1 MPELRVVAV
10 SNDGTRLVL
19 KAADSTEYTLPI
31 DERLRAA
38 VRGDRPRLGQI
49 EIEVE
54 SHLRPRDIQARIRAG
69 ATAEEVAQLAGIPV
83 DRVRRFEGPVL
94 AERAF
99 MAERARKTPVRRPGE
114 NAGPQ
119 LGEAVQERLLLR
131 GAEKD
136 TVQWDSWRRDDGT
149 WEVLLVYRV
158 AGEPHSAS
166 WTYDPPRRL
175 VQAVDDEAR
184 SLIGESD
191 DLAAPEPSF
200 PFVPRIARLPRDRP
214 LDRARGT
221 SRPSLPPLRAR
232 RGDRASERDSLTS
245 LLEAVPSFRGDMVVP
260 GTALRARTAG
270 GARRANRRRRSPR
283 PPRPRPVPPTRTSS
297 CPARSAATATG
308 SSAPPTARPRRT
320 ASVRAAAR
328 RSRAGTRSCSA
339 RGARSRSSG
348 LRQSDRSHATVSPVS
363 ACCRLA
369 TVRRRQV
376 GIVRCGPVSFRRGP
390 GARAT
395 ATGGRAPRRPG
406 GPASEDHSDHEPTYR
421 AAGMPATASASTS
434 WAPETPE
441 PQ

>member
-69 ATAEEVAQLAGIPV
+69 ATAEEVAQMAGIPV

-131 GAEKD
+131 GADKD

-149 WEVLLVYRV
+149 WEVLLVYLV

-214 LDRARGT
+214 LDRT
-221 SRPSLPPLRAR
+221 LDRPSLPPLPSEPAEESIGER
-232 RGDRASERDSLTS
+232 ERDSLTS

-260 GTALRARTAG
+260 ERPAEPAAEEPDEQEPVTEEPPAPAASAG
-270 GARRANRRRRSPR
+270 SAYADVLMPRSVGSHRDRLVGATDRQAEADGVRPGRRAA
-283 PPRPRPVPPTRTSS
+283 VPSWDEI
-297 CPARSAATATG
+297 
-308 SSAPPTARPRRT
+308 
-320 ASVRAAAR
+320 VF
-328 RSRAGTRSCSA
+328 GTR
-339 RGARSRSSG
+339 RKK
-348 LRQSDRSHATVSPVS
+348 Q
-363 ACCRLA
+363 
-369 TVRRRQV
+369 
-376 GIVRCGPVSFRRGP
+376 
-390 GARAT
+390 
-395 ATGGRAPRRPG
+395 
-406 GPASEDHSDHEPTYR
+406 E
-421 AAGMPATASASTS
+421 
-434 WAPETPE
+434 
-441 PQ
+441 

>member
-38 VRGDRPRLGQI
+38 VRNDRARLGQI

-69 ATAEEVAQLAGIPV
+69 ASAEEVAQLAGIPV

-114 NAGPQ
+114 NTGPQ
-119 LGEAVQERLLLR
+119 LGEAVAERLLLR
-131 GAEKD
+131 GADKES
-136 TVQWDSWRRDDGT
+136 VQWDSWRRDDGT

-158 AGEPHSAS
+158 ATEPHSAS

-184 SLIGESD
+184 ALIGESD
-191 DLAAPEPSF
+191 DTPEPSF

-214 LDRARGT
+214 LDRALDRQTSERGE
-221 SRPSLPPLRAR
+221 RAAQSGSEDDEAQDAEEAAAGER
-232 RGDRASERDSLTS
+232 ERERDSLTS

-260 GTALRARTAG
+260 ESVKSAQSEEESEAEVEEPAAPAASAGAGSAYADVLMPRAVAGHRDRLTGTTDRQAEADGVRPG
-270 GARRANRRRRSPR
+270 RRAA
-283 PPRPRPVPPTRTSS
+283 VPSWDEI
-297 CPARSAATATG
+297 
-308 SSAPPTARPRRT
+308 
-320 ASVRAAAR
+320 VF
-328 RSRAGTRSCSA
+328 GTR
-339 RGARSRSSG
+339 RKK
-348 LRQSDRSHATVSPVS
+348 
-363 ACCRLA
+363 
-369 TVRRRQV
+369 
-376 GIVRCGPVSFRRGP
+376 
-390 GARAT
+390 
-395 ATGGRAPRRPG
+395 
-406 GPASEDHSDHEPTYR
+406 
-421 AAGMPATASASTS
+421 
-434 WAPETPE
+434 PE
-441 PQ
+441 

>member
-69 ATAEEVAQLAGIPV
+69 ASAEEVAQLAGIPV

-119 LGEAVQERLLLR
+119 LGEAVQERLLIR

-214 LDRARGT
+214 LDRALDRQ
-221 SRPSLPPLRAR
+221 SERPSLPAAAPDPAEENP
-232 RGDRASERDSLTS
+232 AERDSLTS

-260 GTALRARTAG
+260 ERPSATERPAVEEPPAPEPEAEEPPAPAASAGSAYADVLMPRSVTAHRDRLV
-270 GARRANRRRRSPR
+270 GATDRQAEADGVRPGRRAA
-283 PPRPRPVPPTRTSS
+283 VPSWDEI
-297 CPARSAATATG
+297 
-308 SSAPPTARPRRT
+308 
-320 ASVRAAAR
+320 VF
-328 RSRAGTRSCSA
+328 GTR
-339 RGARSRSSG
+339 RKK
-348 LRQSDRSHATVSPVS
+348 Q
-363 ACCRLA
+363 
-369 TVRRRQV
+369 
-376 GIVRCGPVSFRRGP
+376 
-390 GARAT
+390 
-395 ATGGRAPRRPG
+395 
-406 GPASEDHSDHEPTYR
+406 E
-421 AAGMPATASASTS
+421 
-434 WAPETPE
+434 
-441 PQ
+441 

>member
-69 ATAEEVAQLAGIPV
+69 ATAEEVAQMAGIPV

-114 NAGPQ
+114 NSGPP

-131 GAEKD
+131 GADKD

-200 PFVPRIARLPRDRP
+200 PFVPRIARLPRDRA
-214 LDRARGT
+214 LDRPGDRE
-221 SRPSLPPLRAR
+221 RPSLPAQASEPDEETLAIT
-232 RGDRASERDSLTS
+232 ASSERDSLTS
-245 LLEAVPSFRGDMVVP
+245 LLEAVPSFRGDLVVP
-260 GTALRARTAG
+260 ERPAPEPEEEPVVESEEEEPPAPAASAG
-270 GARRANRRRRSPR
+270 SAYADVLMPRSVGSHRDRLIGATDRQAEADGVRPGRRAA
-283 PPRPRPVPPTRTSS
+283 VPSWDEI
-297 CPARSAATATG
+297 
-308 SSAPPTARPRRT
+308 
-320 ASVRAAAR
+320 VF
-328 RSRAGTRSCSA
+328 GTR
-339 RGARSRSSG
+339 RKK
-348 LRQSDRSHATVSPVS
+348 Q
-363 ACCRLA
+363 
-369 TVRRRQV
+369 
-376 GIVRCGPVSFRRGP
+376 
-390 GARAT
+390 
-395 ATGGRAPRRPG
+395 
-406 GPASEDHSDHEPTYR
+406 E
-421 AAGMPATASASTS
+421 
-434 WAPETPE
+434 
-441 PQ
+441 

>member
-38 VRGDRPRLGQI
+38 VRNDRARLGQI

-69 ATAEEVAQLAGIPV
+69 ASAEEVAQFAGIPV

-114 NAGPQ
+114 NTGPQ

-131 GAEKD
+131 GADKE

-184 SLIGESD
+184 SLIGETD
-191 DLAAPEPSF
+191 DVAAPEPSF

-214 LDRARGT
+214 LDRALDRQME
-221 SRPSLPPLRAR
+221 RPAPPPPPEPDEHIVTAS
-232 RGDRASERDSLTS
+232 ASERDSLTS

-260 GTALRARTAG
+260 ERPAPPEPPPATPAAQEPEAGEPPAAAASAGAGSAYADVLMPRAVAGHRDRLTGTTDRQAEADGVRPG
-270 GARRANRRRRSPR
+270 RRAA
-283 PPRPRPVPPTRTSS
+283 VPSWDEI
-297 CPARSAATATG
+297 
-308 SSAPPTARPRRT
+308 
-320 ASVRAAAR
+320 VF
-328 RSRAGTRSCSA
+328 GTR
-339 RGARSRSSG
+339 RKK
-348 LRQSDRSHATVSPVS
+348 QD
-363 ACCRLA
+363 
-369 TVRRRQV
+369 
-376 GIVRCGPVSFRRGP
+376 
-390 GARAT
+390 
-395 ATGGRAPRRPG
+395 
-406 GPASEDHSDHEPTYR
+406 
-421 AAGMPATASASTS
+421 
-434 WAPETPE
+434 
-441 PQ
+441 

>member
-69 ATAEEVAQLAGIPV
+69 ATAEEVAQFAGIPV

-114 NAGPQ
+114 NTGPQ
-119 LGEAVQERLLLR
+119 LGDAVQERLLLR
-131 GAEKD
+131 GADKD
-136 TVQWDSWRRDDGT
+136 SVQWDSWRRDDGT

-158 AGEPHSAS
+158 ATEPHSAS

-191 DLAAPEPSF
+191 DIAAPEPSF

-214 LDRARGT
+214 PERPLDRALDRQLERQSIPPSPGDATEDGEDAGT
-221 SRPSLPPLRAR
+221 VVA
-232 RGDRASERDSLTS
+232 AEQERDSLTS

-260 GTALRARTAG
+260 ERPVVTAELAPPAAEEGEQETDAEEAPAASAG
-270 GARRANRRRRSPR
+270 AGSAYADVLMPRSVASHRDRLVGSTDRQAEADGVRPGRRAA
-283 PPRPRPVPPTRTSS
+283 VPSWDEI
-297 CPARSAATATG
+297 
-308 SSAPPTARPRRT
+308 
-320 ASVRAAAR
+320 VF
-328 RSRAGTRSCSA
+328 GTR
-339 RGARSRSSG
+339 RKK
-348 LRQSDRSHATVSPVS
+348 Q
-363 ACCRLA
+363 
-369 TVRRRQV
+369 
-376 GIVRCGPVSFRRGP
+376 
-390 GARAT
+390 
-395 ATGGRAPRRPG
+395 
-406 GPASEDHSDHEPTYR
+406 E
-421 AAGMPATASASTS
+421 
-434 WAPETPE
+434 
-441 PQ
+441 

>member
-38 VRGDRPRLGQI
+38 VRNDRARLGQI

-69 ATAEEVAQLAGIPV
+69 ASAEEVAQFAGIPV

-114 NAGPQ
+114 NTGPQ

-131 GAEKD
+131 GADKE

-184 SLIGESD
+184 SLIGETD
-191 DLAAPEPSF
+191 DVAAPEPSF

-214 LDRARGT
+214 LDRALDRQME
-221 SRPSLPPLRAR
+221 RPAPPPAPEPEERI
-232 RGDRASERDSLTS
+232 GGVTASERDSLTS
-245 LLEAVPSFRGDMVVP
+245 LLEAVPSFAATWSSPNG
-260 GTALRARTAG
+260 
-270 GARRANRRRRSPR
+270 RRRPSRRPSNRPRRSPR
-283 PPRPRPVPPTRTSS
+283 PRSRRPRRLRRARVPPTRTS
-297 CPARSAATATG
+297 
-308 SSAPPTARPRRT
+308 
-320 ASVRAAAR
+320 
-328 RSRAGTRSCSA
+328 
-339 RGARSRSSG
+339 
-348 LRQSDRSHATVSPVS
+348 
-363 ACCRLA
+363 
-369 TVRRRQV
+369 
-376 GIVRCGPVSFRRGP
+376 
-390 GARAT
+390 
-395 ATGGRAPRRPG
+395 
-406 GPASEDHSDHEPTYR
+406 
-421 AAGMPATASASTS
+421 
-434 WAPETPE
+434 
-441 PQ
+441 

>member
-38 VRGDRPRLGQI
+38 VRNDRARLGQI

-69 ATAEEVAQLAGIPV
+69 ASAEEVAQMAGIPV

-114 NAGPQ
+114 NAGPP

-131 GAEKD
+131 GADKE
-136 TVQWDSWRRDDGT
+136 TVLWDSWRRDDGT

-175 VQAVDDEAR
+175 VAAVDDEAR

-191 DLAAPEPSF
+191 DLPAAPEPSF

-214 LDRARGT
+214 LDRALDR
-221 SRPSLPPLRAR
+221 SLERPL
-232 RGDRASERDSLTS
+232 DRALDRQLERPLDRPLERPAPPAAMEADDGSSERDSLTS

-260 GTALRARTAG
+260 ERPAPPAPPEPPAALDVDEQNSVSEEPPAASGAGSAYADVLMPRAVAGHRDRLVGTTDRQAEADGVRPG
-270 GARRANRRRRSPR
+270 RRAA
-283 PPRPRPVPPTRTSS
+283 VPSWDEI
-297 CPARSAATATG
+297 
-308 SSAPPTARPRRT
+308 
-320 ASVRAAAR
+320 VF
-328 RSRAGTRSCSA
+328 GTR
-339 RGARSRSSG
+339 RKK
-348 LRQSDRSHATVSPVS
+348 Q
-363 ACCRLA
+363 
-369 TVRRRQV
+369 
-376 GIVRCGPVSFRRGP
+376 
-390 GARAT
+390 
-395 ATGGRAPRRPG
+395 
-406 GPASEDHSDHEPTYR
+406 E
-421 AAGMPATASASTS
+421 
-434 WAPETPE
+434 
-441 PQ
+441 

>member
-69 ATAEEVAQLAGIPV
+69 ATAEEVAQMAGIPV

-119 LGEAVQERLLLR
+119 LGEAVQERLVLR

-149 WEVLLVYRV
+149 WEVLLVYLV

-175 VQAVDDEAR
+175 VQAVDEEAR

-191 DLAAPEPSF
+191 DLAVPEPSF

-214 LDRARGT
+214 LDRSLDRE
-221 SRPSLPPLRAR
+221 RPSLPAQ
-232 RGDRASERDSLTS
+232 ASEPAEESTGERDSLTS
-245 LLEAVPSFRGDMVVP
+245 LLEAVPSFRGDLVVP
-260 GTALRARTAG
+260 ERPAEPPVTEPAEEPEAEEPPAPAASAG
-270 GARRANRRRRSPR
+270 SAYADVLMPRSVGSHRDRLVGATDRQAEADGVRPGRRAA
-283 PPRPRPVPPTRTSS
+283 VPSWDEI
-297 CPARSAATATG
+297 
-308 SSAPPTARPRRT
+308 
-320 ASVRAAAR
+320 VF
-328 RSRAGTRSCSA
+328 GTR
-339 RGARSRSSG
+339 RKK
-348 LRQSDRSHATVSPVS
+348 Q
-363 ACCRLA
+363 
-369 TVRRRQV
+369 
-376 GIVRCGPVSFRRGP
+376 
-390 GARAT
+390 
-395 ATGGRAPRRPG
+395 
-406 GPASEDHSDHEPTYR
+406 E
-421 AAGMPATASASTS
+421 
-434 WAPETPE
+434 
-441 PQ
+441 

>member
-19 KAADSTEYTLPI
+19 KAADATEYTLPI

-149 WEVLLVYRV
+149 WEVLLVYCV

-175 VQAVDDEAR
+175 VQAVDEEAR
-184 SLIGESD
+184 SLIGESE
-191 DLAAPEPSF
+191 DLGTPEPSF

-214 LDRARGT
+214 LDRALD
-221 SRPSLPPLRAR
+221 RPSLPPAEPTEEAV
-232 RGDRASERDSLTS
+232 GERDSLTS

-260 GTALRARTAG
+260 ERPSETASIEEPPALEEEPEVEEPPAPAASAG
-270 GARRANRRRRSPR
+270 SAYADVLMPRSVASHRDRLIGATDRQAEADGVRPGRRAA
-283 PPRPRPVPPTRTSS
+283 VPSWDEI
-297 CPARSAATATG
+297 
-308 SSAPPTARPRRT
+308 
-320 ASVRAAAR
+320 VF
-328 RSRAGTRSCSA
+328 GTR
-339 RGARSRSSG
+339 RKK
-348 LRQSDRSHATVSPVS
+348 Q
-363 ACCRLA
+363 
-369 TVRRRQV
+369 
-376 GIVRCGPVSFRRGP
+376 
-390 GARAT
+390 
-395 ATGGRAPRRPG
+395 
-406 GPASEDHSDHEPTYR
+406 E
-421 AAGMPATASASTS
+421 
-434 WAPETPE
+434 
-441 PQ
+441 

>member
-69 ATAEEVAQLAGIPV
+69 ATAEEVAQMAGIPV

-114 NAGPQ
+114 NSGPP

-131 GAEKD
+131 GADKD

-149 WEVLLVYRV
+149 WEVLLVYLV

-175 VQAVDDEAR
+175 VQAVDSEAR
-184 SLIGESD
+184 ALIGETD

-214 LDRARGT
+214 LDRTLDREQRE
-221 SRPSLPPLRAR
+221 RPSLPPAPSEPAEEPTTAAT
-232 RGDRASERDSLTS
+232 ASAERDSLTS
-245 LLEAVPSFRGDMVVP
+245 LLEAVPSFRGDLVVP
-260 GTALRARTAG
+260 ERAPEPAEEPVEEPELEEPPAPAASAG
-270 GARRANRRRRSPR
+270 AAYADVLMPRSVASHRDRLTGSTDRQAEADGVRPGRRAA
-283 PPRPRPVPPTRTSS
+283 VPSWDEI
-297 CPARSAATATG
+297 
-308 SSAPPTARPRRT
+308 
-320 ASVRAAAR
+320 VF
-328 RSRAGTRSCSA
+328 GTR
-339 RGARSRSSG
+339 RKK
-348 LRQSDRSHATVSPVS
+348 Q
-363 ACCRLA
+363 
-369 TVRRRQV
+369 
-376 GIVRCGPVSFRRGP
+376 
-390 GARAT
+390 
-395 ATGGRAPRRPG
+395 
-406 GPASEDHSDHEPTYR
+406 E
-421 AAGMPATASASTS
+421 
-434 WAPETPE
+434 
-441 PQ
+441 

>member
-69 ATAEEVAQLAGIPV
+69 ATAEEVAQMAGIPV

-114 NAGPQ
+114 NSGPP

-149 WEVLLVYRV
+149 WEVLLVYLV

-175 VQAVDDEAR
+175 VQAVDEEAR

-191 DLAAPEPSF
+191 DLAASEPSF

-214 LDRARGT
+214 LDRTLDRE
-221 SRPSLPPLRAR
+221 RPSLPAQPSEPAEETT
-232 RGDRASERDSLTS
+232 ATAERDSLTS
-245 LLEAVPSFRGDMVVP
+245 LLEAVPSFRGDLVVP
-260 GTALRARTAG
+260 EHPEDPEAEEQPEPEAEEPPAPAASAG
-270 GARRANRRRRSPR
+270 SAYADVLMPRSVGSHRDRLIGSTDRQAEADGVRPGRRAA
-283 PPRPRPVPPTRTSS
+283 VPSWDEI
-297 CPARSAATATG
+297 
-308 SSAPPTARPRRT
+308 
-320 ASVRAAAR
+320 VF
-328 RSRAGTRSCSA
+328 GTR
-339 RGARSRSSG
+339 RKK
-348 LRQSDRSHATVSPVS
+348 Q
-363 ACCRLA
+363 
-369 TVRRRQV
+369 
-376 GIVRCGPVSFRRGP
+376 
-390 GARAT
+390 
-395 ATGGRAPRRPG
+395 
-406 GPASEDHSDHEPTYR
+406 E
-421 AAGMPATASASTS
+421 
-434 WAPETPE
+434 
-441 PQ
+441 

>member
-38 VRGDRPRLGQI
+38 VRNDRARLGQI

-69 ATAEEVAQLAGIPV
+69 ASAEEVAQLGGIPV
-83 DRVRRFEGPVL
+83 ERVRRFEGPVL

-99 MAERARKTPVRRPGE
+99 MAERARKTPVRRQGE
-114 NAGPQ
+114 TTGPQ
-119 LGEAVQERLLLR
+119 LGEAVAERLLLR

-136 TVQWDSWRRDDGT
+136 TVLWDSWRRDDGT

-184 SLIGESD
+184 ALIGETTQTQ
-191 DLAAPEPSF
+191 AQEPSF

-214 LDRARGT
+214 LDRALD
-221 SRPSLPPLRAR
+221 RPADRQEREAR
-232 RGDRASERDSLTS
+232 VEEQQPEERDSLTS

-260 GTALRARTAG
+260 APPPAPPETAPAAEVVVPQEVAEEAAPAASAGSAYADVLMPRAVAGHRDRLVGTTDRQAEADGVRPG
-270 GARRANRRRRSPR
+270 RRATVPSWDEIVFGSRRKK
-283 PPRPRPVPPTRTSS
+283 
-297 CPARSAATATG
+297 
-308 SSAPPTARPRRT
+308 
-320 ASVRAAAR
+320 
-328 RSRAGTRSCSA
+328 
-339 RGARSRSSG
+339 
-348 LRQSDRSHATVSPVS
+348 Q
-363 ACCRLA
+363 
-369 TVRRRQV
+369 
-376 GIVRCGPVSFRRGP
+376 
-390 GARAT
+390 
-395 ATGGRAPRRPG
+395 
-406 GPASEDHSDHEPTYR
+406 E
-421 AAGMPATASASTS
+421 
-434 WAPETPE
+434 
-441 PQ
+441 

>member
-38 VRGDRPRLGQI
+38 VRNDRARLGQI

-69 ATAEEVAQLAGIPV
+69 ASAEEVAQFAGIPV

-114 NAGPQ
+114 NTGPQ

-131 GAEKD
+131 GADKE

-184 SLIGESD
+184 SLIGETD
-191 DLAAPEPSF
+191 DVAAPEPSF

-214 LDRARGT
+214 LDRALDRQME
-221 SRPSLPPLRAR
+221 RPAPPPPPEPDEHIVTAS
-232 RGDRASERDSLTS
+232 ASERDSLTS

-260 GTALRARTAG
+260 ERPAPPEPSPTTPAAQEPEADEPPAAAASAGAGSAYADVLMPRAVAGHRDRLTGTTDRQAEADGVRPG
-270 GARRANRRRRSPR
+270 RRAA
-283 PPRPRPVPPTRTSS
+283 VPSWDEI
-297 CPARSAATATG
+297 
-308 SSAPPTARPRRT
+308 
-320 ASVRAAAR
+320 VF
-328 RSRAGTRSCSA
+328 GTR
-339 RGARSRSSG
+339 RKK
-348 LRQSDRSHATVSPVS
+348 QD
-363 ACCRLA
+363 
-369 TVRRRQV
+369 
-376 GIVRCGPVSFRRGP
+376 
-390 GARAT
+390 
-395 ATGGRAPRRPG
+395 
-406 GPASEDHSDHEPTYR
+406 
-421 AAGMPATASASTS
+421 
-434 WAPETPE
+434 
-441 PQ
+441 

>member
-175 VQAVDDEAR
+175 VQAVDEEAR

-214 LDRARGT
+214 LDRALD
-221 SRPSLPPLRAR
+221 RPSLPAQ
-232 RGDRASERDSLTS
+232 ASEPAEEITAGERDSLTS
-245 LLEAVPSFRGDMVVP
+245 LLEAVPSFRGDLVVP
-260 GTALRARTAG
+260 ERPSDTSPPEEEPPVVEPEAEEPPAPAASAG
-270 GARRANRRRRSPR
+270 SAYADVLMPRSVGSHRDRLIGATDRQAEADGVRPGRRAA
-283 PPRPRPVPPTRTSS
+283 VPSWDEI
-297 CPARSAATATG
+297 
-308 SSAPPTARPRRT
+308 
-320 ASVRAAAR
+320 VF
-328 RSRAGTRSCSA
+328 GTR
-339 RGARSRSSG
+339 RKK
-348 LRQSDRSHATVSPVS
+348 Q
-363 ACCRLA
+363 
-369 TVRRRQV
+369 
-376 GIVRCGPVSFRRGP
+376 
-390 GARAT
+390 
-395 ATGGRAPRRPG
+395 
-406 GPASEDHSDHEPTYR
+406 E
-421 AAGMPATASASTS
+421 
-434 WAPETPE
+434 
-441 PQ
+441 

>member
-69 ATAEEVAQLAGIPV
+69 ATAEEVAQMAGIPV

-119 LGEAVQERLLLR
+119 LGESVQERLTLR
-131 GAEKD
+131 GADKD

-149 WEVLLVYRV
+149 WEVLLVYLV

-200 PFVPRIARLPRDRP
+200 PFVPRIARLPRDRTMDRA
-214 LDRARGT
+214 LDRA
-221 SRPSLPPLRAR
+221 SLPAQSSEPAEESTGER
-232 RGDRASERDSLTS
+232 ERDSLTS

-260 GTALRARTAG
+260 EIPSEEPEEPADEPDVEEPPAPAASAG
-270 GARRANRRRRSPR
+270 SAYADVLMPRSVGSHRDRLIGSTDRQAEADGVRPGRRAA
-283 PPRPRPVPPTRTSS
+283 VPSWDEI
-297 CPARSAATATG
+297 
-308 SSAPPTARPRRT
+308 
-320 ASVRAAAR
+320 VF
-328 RSRAGTRSCSA
+328 GTR
-339 RGARSRSSG
+339 RKK
-348 LRQSDRSHATVSPVS
+348 Q
-363 ACCRLA
+363 
-369 TVRRRQV
+369 
-376 GIVRCGPVSFRRGP
+376 
-390 GARAT
+390 
-395 ATGGRAPRRPG
+395 
-406 GPASEDHSDHEPTYR
+406 E
-421 AAGMPATASASTS
+421 
-434 WAPETPE
+434 
-441 PQ
+441 

>member
-69 ATAEEVAQLAGIPV
+69 ASAEEVAQLAGIPV

-175 VQAVDDEAR
+175 VQAVDEEAR

-214 LDRARGT
+214 LDRALD
-221 SRPSLPPLRAR
+221 RPSLPAPTPEPAEE
-232 RGDRASERDSLTS
+232 ATAERDSLTS
-245 LLEAVPSFRGDMVVP
+245 LLEAVPSFRGDLVVP
-260 GTALRARTAG
+260 ERPSEPSAPVEEPPAEPAEEEPPAPAASAG
-270 GARRANRRRRSPR
+270 SAYADVLMPRSVGSHRDRLIGSTDRQAEADGVRPGRRAA
-283 PPRPRPVPPTRTSS
+283 VPSWDEI
-297 CPARSAATATG
+297 
-308 SSAPPTARPRRT
+308 
-320 ASVRAAAR
+320 VF
-328 RSRAGTRSCSA
+328 GTR
-339 RGARSRSSG
+339 RKK
-348 LRQSDRSHATVSPVS
+348 Q
-363 ACCRLA
+363 
-369 TVRRRQV
+369 
-376 GIVRCGPVSFRRGP
+376 
-390 GARAT
+390 
-395 ATGGRAPRRPG
+395 
-406 GPASEDHSDHEPTYR
+406 E
-421 AAGMPATASASTS
+421 
-434 WAPETPE
+434 
-441 PQ
+441 

>member
-38 VRGDRPRLGQI
+38 VRNDRARLGQI

-69 ATAEEVAQLAGIPV
+69 ASAEEVAQMAGIPV

-114 NAGPQ
+114 NSGPQ

-158 AGEPHSAS
+158 AGEVHTAS

-184 SLIGESD
+184 ALIGETD
-191 DLAAPEPSF
+191 DTIAAAPEPSF

-214 LDRARGT
+214 LDRALDRQLDH
-221 SRPSLPPLRAR
+221 RQLE
-232 RGDRASERDSLTS
+232 RASASAEPEDERDSLTS

-260 GTALRARTAG
+260 EQPDSSEPSEEVEAEEPPAPAASAGAGSAYADVLMPRAVSGHRDRLTGTTDRQAEADGVRPG
-270 GARRANRRRRSPR
+270 RRAA
-283 PPRPRPVPPTRTSS
+283 VPSWDEI
-297 CPARSAATATG
+297 
-308 SSAPPTARPRRT
+308 
-320 ASVRAAAR
+320 VF
-328 RSRAGTRSCSA
+328 GTR
-339 RGARSRSSG
+339 RKK
-348 LRQSDRSHATVSPVS
+348 QD
-363 ACCRLA
+363 
-369 TVRRRQV
+369 
-376 GIVRCGPVSFRRGP
+376 
-390 GARAT
+390 
-395 ATGGRAPRRPG
+395 
-406 GPASEDHSDHEPTYR
+406 
-421 AAGMPATASASTS
+421 
-434 WAPETPE
+434 
-441 PQ
+441 

>member
-38 VRGDRPRLGQI
+38 VRNDRARLGQI

-69 ATAEEVAQLAGIPV
+69 ASAEEVAQMAGIPV

-119 LGEAVQERLLLR
+119 LGEAVAERLLLR

-136 TVQWDSWRRDDGT
+136 TTQWDSWRRDDGT

-184 SLIGESD
+184 ALIGEAD
-191 DLAAPEPSF
+191 DTPEPSF
-200 PFVPRIARLPRDRP
+200 PFVPRIARLPRDR
-214 LDRARGT
+214 DRDRDRDRQG
-221 SRPSLPPLRAR
+221 L
-232 RGDRASERDSLTS
+232 GDGEADSSSASASVDDGLGGERDSLTS
-245 LLEAVPSFRGDMVVP
+245 LLEAVPNFRGDMIVP
-260 GTALRARTAG
+260 QSPGGSSGADEPAEEPEPVEPPAPAPAASAGSAYADVLMPRSVAGHRERLTGTTDRQAEADGVRPG
-270 GARRANRRRRSPR
+270 RRAA
-283 PPRPRPVPPTRTSS
+283 VPSWDEI
-297 CPARSAATATG
+297 
-308 SSAPPTARPRRT
+308 
-320 ASVRAAAR
+320 VF
-328 RSRAGTRSCSA
+328 GTR
-339 RGARSRSSG
+339 RKK
-348 LRQSDRSHATVSPVS
+348 Q
-363 ACCRLA
+363 
-369 TVRRRQV
+369 
-376 GIVRCGPVSFRRGP
+376 
-390 GARAT
+390 
-395 ATGGRAPRRPG
+395 
-406 GPASEDHSDHEPTYR
+406 E
-421 AAGMPATASASTS
+421 
-434 WAPETPE
+434 
-441 PQ
+441 

>member
-69 ATAEEVAQLAGIPV
+69 ATAEEVAQMAGIPV

-99 MAERARKTPVRRPGE
+99 MAERARKTSVRRPGE
-114 NAGPQ
+114 NSGPP
-119 LGEAVQERLLLR
+119 LGEAVAERLLLR

-149 WEVLLVYRV
+149 WEVLLVYCV

-184 SLIGESD
+184 MLIGETD

-214 LDRARGT
+214 LDRSADRE
-221 SRPSLPPLRAR
+221 RPSLPAQ
-232 RGDRASERDSLTS
+232 ASEPVEETTGERDSLTS
-245 LLEAVPSFRGDMVVP
+245 LLEAVPSFRGDLVVP
-260 GTALRARTAG
+260 ERPAPEPEEEPVAEVEEEEPPAPAASAG
-270 GARRANRRRRSPR
+270 SAYADVLMPRSVGSHRDRLIGATDRQAEADGVRPGRRAA
-283 PPRPRPVPPTRTSS
+283 VPSWDEI
-297 CPARSAATATG
+297 
-308 SSAPPTARPRRT
+308 
-320 ASVRAAAR
+320 VF
-328 RSRAGTRSCSA
+328 GTR
-339 RGARSRSSG
+339 RKK
-348 LRQSDRSHATVSPVS
+348 Q
-363 ACCRLA
+363 
-369 TVRRRQV
+369 
-376 GIVRCGPVSFRRGP
+376 
-390 GARAT
+390 
-395 ATGGRAPRRPG
+395 
-406 GPASEDHSDHEPTYR
+406 E
-421 AAGMPATASASTS
+421 
-434 WAPETPE
+434 
-441 PQ
+441 

>member
-19 KAADSTEYTLPI
+19 KAADATEYTLPI

-69 ATAEEVAQLAGIPV
+69 ATAEEVAQMAGIPV

-114 NAGPQ
+114 NTGPQ
-119 LGEAVQERLLLR
+119 LGEAVQERLTLR

-149 WEVLLVYRV
+149 WEVLLVYLV

-175 VQAVDDEAR
+175 VQAVDAEAR
-184 SLIGESD
+184 SLIGESE
-191 DLAAPEPSF
+191 DLAAAPEPSF

-214 LDRARGT
+214 LDRT
-221 SRPSLPPLRAR
+221 LDRPSLPAPALEPA
-232 RGDRASERDSLTS
+232 DETASASAGERDSLTS
-245 LLEAVPSFRGDMVVP
+245 LLEAVPSFRGDLVVP
-260 GTALRARTAG
+260 ESPSEEAPEEEEPALESEAEEPPAPAASAG
-270 GARRANRRRRSPR
+270 SAYADVLMPRSVGGHRDRLVGSTDRQAEADGVRPGRRAA
-283 PPRPRPVPPTRTSS
+283 VPSWDEI
-297 CPARSAATATG
+297 
-308 SSAPPTARPRRT
+308 
-320 ASVRAAAR
+320 VF
-328 RSRAGTRSCSA
+328 GTR
-339 RGARSRSSG
+339 RKK
-348 LRQSDRSHATVSPVS
+348 Q
-363 ACCRLA
+363 
-369 TVRRRQV
+369 
-376 GIVRCGPVSFRRGP
+376 
-390 GARAT
+390 
-395 ATGGRAPRRPG
+395 
-406 GPASEDHSDHEPTYR
+406 E
-421 AAGMPATASASTS
+421 
-434 WAPETPE
+434 
-441 PQ
+441 

>member
-38 VRGDRPRLGQI
+38 VRNDRARLGQI

-69 ATAEEVAQLAGIPV
+69 ASAEEVAQFAGIPV
-83 DRVRRFEGPVL
+83 ERVRRFEGPVL

-114 NAGPQ
+114 NSGPQ
-119 LGEAVQERLLLR
+119 LGDAVQERLTLR

-136 TVQWDSWRRDDGT
+136 TALWDSWRRDDGT

-158 AGEPHSAS
+158 AGEPHAAS

-184 SLIGESD
+184 ALIGETD
-191 DLAAPEPSF
+191 DTIATAQEPSF

-214 LDRARGT
+214 LDRT
-221 SRPSLPPLRAR
+221 LDRPGERPGAGGPA
-232 RGDRASERDSLTS
+232 ASAEDPSIGERDSLTS

-260 GTALRARTAG
+260 ERPVQPEPPAEPMQEPEVEEPPAPAASAGAGSAYADVLMPRTVAGHRDRLTGTTDRQAEADGVRPG
-270 GARRANRRRRSPR
+270 RRAA
-283 PPRPRPVPPTRTSS
+283 VPSWDEI
-297 CPARSAATATG
+297 
-308 SSAPPTARPRRT
+308 
-320 ASVRAAAR
+320 VF
-328 RSRAGTRSCSA
+328 GTR
-339 RGARSRSSG
+339 RKK
-348 LRQSDRSHATVSPVS
+348 Q
-363 ACCRLA
+363 
-369 TVRRRQV
+369 
-376 GIVRCGPVSFRRGP
+376 
-390 GARAT
+390 
-395 ATGGRAPRRPG
+395 
-406 GPASEDHSDHEPTYR
+406 E
-421 AAGMPATASASTS
+421 
-434 WAPETPE
+434 
-441 PQ
+441 

>member
-149 WEVLLVYRV
+149 WEVLLVYCV

-175 VQAVDDEAR
+175 VQAVDEEAR
-184 SLIGESD
+184 SLIGESE
-191 DLAAPEPSF
+191 DLGAPEPSF

-214 LDRARGT
+214 LDRALD
-221 SRPSLPPLRAR
+221 RPSLPPAEPVEETV
-232 RGDRASERDSLTS
+232 AERDSLTS

-260 GTALRARTAG
+260 ERPSETASIEEPPALEEEPEVEEPPAPAASAG
-270 GARRANRRRRSPR
+270 SAYADVLMPRSVASHRDRLIGATDRQAEADGVRPGRRAA
-283 PPRPRPVPPTRTSS
+283 VPSWDEI
-297 CPARSAATATG
+297 
-308 SSAPPTARPRRT
+308 
-320 ASVRAAAR
+320 VF
-328 RSRAGTRSCSA
+328 GTR
-339 RGARSRSSG
+339 RKK
-348 LRQSDRSHATVSPVS
+348 Q
-363 ACCRLA
+363 
-369 TVRRRQV
+369 
-376 GIVRCGPVSFRRGP
+376 
-390 GARAT
+390 
-395 ATGGRAPRRPG
+395 
-406 GPASEDHSDHEPTYR
+406 E
-421 AAGMPATASASTS
+421 
-434 WAPETPE
+434 
-441 PQ
+441 

>member
-149 WEVLLVYRV
+149 WEVLLVYLV

-175 VQAVDDEAR
+175 VQAVDEEAR
-184 SLIGESD
+184 SLIGESE
-191 DLAAPEPSF
+191 DLATSPEPSF

-214 LDRARGT
+214 LDRALE
-221 SRPSLPPLRAR
+221 RPSLPAQASEPAEEST
-232 RGDRASERDSLTS
+232 SERDSLTS
-245 LLEAVPSFRGDMVVP
+245 LLEAVPSFRGDLVVP
-260 GTALRARTAG
+260 ERPPEAAP
-270 GARRANRRRRSPR
+270 RRRRRRSPPPNPRRRNHR
-283 PPRPRPVPPTRTSS
+283 PPRPRPVPPTRTS
-297 CPARSAATATG
+297 
-308 SSAPPTARPRRT
+308 
-320 ASVRAAAR
+320 
-328 RSRAGTRSCSA
+328 
-339 RGARSRSSG
+339 
-348 LRQSDRSHATVSPVS
+348 
-363 ACCRLA
+363 
-369 TVRRRQV
+369 
-376 GIVRCGPVSFRRGP
+376 
-390 GARAT
+390 
-395 ATGGRAPRRPG
+395 
-406 GPASEDHSDHEPTYR
+406 
-421 AAGMPATASASTS
+421 
-434 WAPETPE
+434 
-441 PQ
+441 

>member
-38 VRGDRPRLGQI
+38 VRNDRARLGQI

-69 ATAEEVAQLAGIPV
+69 ASAEEVAQLAGIPV

-114 NAGPQ
+114 NTGPQ
-119 LGEAVQERLLLR
+119 LGEAVAERLLLR
-131 GAEKD
+131 GADKD
-136 TVQWDSWRRDDGT
+136 SVQWDSWRRDDGT

-158 AGEPHSAS
+158 ATEPHSAS

-184 SLIGESD
+184 ALIGESD
-191 DLAAPEPSF
+191 DTPEPSF

-214 LDRARGT
+214 LDRALDRQSSERGE
-221 SRPSLPPLRAR
+221 RAAQS
-232 RGDRASERDSLTS
+232 GDDDGEPQVAEEAVGERDSLTS

-260 GTALRARTAG
+260 ESVKSAQSDEESEAEVEEPPAPAASAGAGSAYADVLMPRAVAGHRDRLTGTTDRQAEADGVRPG
-270 GARRANRRRRSPR
+270 RRAA
-283 PPRPRPVPPTRTSS
+283 VPSWDEI
-297 CPARSAATATG
+297 
-308 SSAPPTARPRRT
+308 
-320 ASVRAAAR
+320 VF
-328 RSRAGTRSCSA
+328 GTR
-339 RGARSRSSG
+339 RKK
-348 LRQSDRSHATVSPVS
+348 
-363 ACCRLA
+363 
-369 TVRRRQV
+369 
-376 GIVRCGPVSFRRGP
+376 
-390 GARAT
+390 
-395 ATGGRAPRRPG
+395 
-406 GPASEDHSDHEPTYR
+406 
-421 AAGMPATASASTS
+421 
-434 WAPETPE
+434 PE
-441 PQ
+441 